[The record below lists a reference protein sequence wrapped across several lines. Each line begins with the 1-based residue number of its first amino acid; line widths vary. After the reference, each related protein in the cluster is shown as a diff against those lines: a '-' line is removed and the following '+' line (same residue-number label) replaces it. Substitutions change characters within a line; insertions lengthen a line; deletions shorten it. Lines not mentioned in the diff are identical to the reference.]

1 MKNSLVL
8 FMLLTIFSCT
18 SKKEYKKTT
27 PEWSKN
33 SIMYEVNIRQYTP
46 EGTFNSFSKHLA
58 RIKDLGVDIIWFMPI
73 HPIGEKNRK
82 GSLGSYY
89 SVKDYKS
96 VNPEFGTIEDFNR
109 LVEKIH
115 QMGMKV
121 IIDWV
126 ANHSSFDNTWVEN
139 GNLDW
144 YSLDSL
150 GQLQPPIGTDWWDV
164 ADLNFDNYDMRKE
177 MIECMKYWLVE
188 SNIDGFRCD
197 VADWVPLDFWEDCRK
212 ELDEVKDVFMLAEA
226 ENPKLHNNA
235 FDMTYAWHFHFVM
248 NEIASQK
255 KSVYDIIDYLN
266 NKATDFPND
275 AYRLHFTSNHDENSW
290 KGYAEE
296 RLGDAVKTFAALSVT
311 IEGMP
316 LIYSGQEASLDKR
329 LEFFEKDTI
338 SWVDLSLSSFYKTLF
353 ELKKNNPALW
363 NGNYGG
369 KAEVISSV
377 NDSLSFAF
385 IREKNNNKV
394 LSIFNFSDKP
404 ATVELSS
411 DNLRDSYNCV
421 FTQNKKEFSEKENIS
436 LSPWEFLIYT
446 K

>member
-212 ELDEVKDVFMLAEA
+212 ELDEVKM
-226 ENPKLHNNA
+226 
-235 FDMTYAWHFHFVM
+235 
-248 NEIASQK
+248 
-255 KSVYDIIDYLN
+255 YL
-266 NKATDFPND
+266 
-275 AYRLHFTSNHDENSW
+275 
-290 KGYAEE
+290 
-296 RLGDAVKTFAALSVT
+296 
-311 IEGMP
+311 
-316 LIYSGQEASLDKR
+316 
-329 LEFFEKDTI
+329 
-338 SWVDLSLSSFYKTLF
+338 
-353 ELKKNNPALW
+353 
-363 NGNYGG
+363 
-369 KAEVISSV
+369 
-377 NDSLSFAF
+377 
-385 IREKNNNKV
+385 
-394 LSIFNFSDKP
+394 
-404 ATVELSS
+404 
-411 DNLRDSYNCV
+411 C
-421 FTQNKKEFSEKENIS
+421 
-436 LSPWEFLIYT
+436 
-446 K
+446 